1 MLPGLVSTAA
11 VSETVAQVVC
21 LLVLLLQL
29 RLDDSKLLPAVTPGI
44 LLPDGI
50 PGLVQQVLDW
60 PGMSALLG
68 WVSGGHFLGGLGP
81 HDLGKALLDVQVHP
95 EGSDGSLGCW

>member
-1 MLPGLVSTAA
+1 MLPRLRAPLHTCLCALVP
-11 VSETVAQVVC
+11 
-21 LLVLLLQL
+21 LLLLLLQL

-81 HDLGKALLDVQVHP
+81 HDLGKALLDVQVGLKH
-95 EGSDGSLGCW
+95 E